1 MTGDQLPAYR
11 VKARNTSATSENKIH
26 DDATARR
33 YGFRGGLVPGV
44 TVYAY
49 LTQPLVAALG
59 PAWLERGT
67 ASVRFQKP
75 VFDGEELVVTGAT
88 TARDARGATLALT
101 GATAATP
108 EAATLAATLPAGSP
122 TPVNVAQYRTAPLPE
137 ARPEATR
144 AHLGALEVLEEMRIP
159 VDCIA
164 GTSMGALV
172 GGAYAA
178 GVSPGEIKALVE
190 KTDWIGIFDDSA
202 GRQALDLRQKAIDD
216 RFFSGL
222 EFGVSR
228 NGLKF
233 REGAVSGE
241 KLKLFFNEL
250 VRSDLGER
258 PIEEL
263 PLPLAIIA
271 TDIGTGERVAIRSGN
286 LTSAMRASMSVPGLI
301 APVVRDGRKLVDGG
315 LTDNLPVAEAKG
327 LCNPDVLI
335 VVNPG
340 APLLRPEEVTGVVT
354 VLGQVVNLLT
364 EQNVAKSLALL
375 TPKDVYIR
383 PELGTFASTAFP
395 DQLKAA
401 AKGREAMLAAADLLR
416 PLSQP
421 PAVYAQWQEKV
432 RLAAA
437 AKPVVVDRIAIDAT
451 RFVSPERIRGAVSQK
466 EGEPLD
472 ADRLAHDLVREFSRG
487 DLSSL
492 DYSVVRERDRSI
504 LRITPVE
511 KPWGPDYLRFGMSLT
526 TDFRSDSTYNLR
538 ALLRRTWLNALG
550 GEWLVAAQIGS
561 EQYLA
566 TEFMQPLATSQL
578 LFVRP
583 FASTSLRKLPLFFEG
598 DRVAIYRVQNNG
610 AGLDFGMNLGVW
622 GQAHAGWSE
631 RRIGAVLDTGSNDFL
646 NLTER
651 VGGPIAGIAID
662 TYDQP
667 FFPTRGFKADVT
679 YFDAHR
685 TSGES
690 DPYSHIEARLGGAV
704 SRGRWT
710 FLGALEGGTAPSG
723 TLPLADSFSLGGPR
737 RLSGF
742 AVDQMRGQDYAFVRG
757 EAQYRLNFATP
768 LYGLALIG
776 GVMAEAGR
784 MNKPITE
791 TSLTGWQRSLGAY
804 LAAITPIGPVYLGV
818 ADAKNGKGRFYF
830 SIGTP

>member
-1 MTGDQLPAYR
+1 VLQTL
-11 VKARNTSATSENKIH
+11 
-26 DDATARR
+26 
-33 YGFRGGLVPGV
+33 
-44 TVYAY
+44 
-49 LTQPLVAALG
+49 
-59 PAWLERGT
+59 
-67 ASVRFQKP
+67 
-75 VFDGEELVVTGAT
+75 EEL
-88 TARDARGATLALT
+88 
-101 GATAATP
+101 
-108 EAATLAATLPAGSP
+108 
-122 TPVNVAQYRTAPLPE
+122 
-137 ARPEATR
+137 
-144 AHLGALEVLEEMRIP
+144 RIP
-159 VDCIA
+159 IDCIT

-178 GVSPGEIKALVE
+178 GVSPGDIMALVA

-202 GRQALDLRQKAIDD
+202 GREAVDLRRKTMDD

-228 NGLKF
+228 EGLKF
-233 REGAVSGE
+233 REGAVAGE

-250 VRSDLGER
+250 VRSDLGDR

-301 APVVRDGRKLVDGG
+301 APVVREGRKLVDGG
-315 LTDNLPVAEAKG
+315 LTDNLPIGEAKK

-335 VVNPG
+335 VVNVG
-340 APLLRPEEVTGVVT
+340 SPLLRPDEITGVVS

-364 EQNVAKSLALL
+364 EQNVGASLALL

-383 PELGTFASTAFP
+383 PELGELSSTAFTE
-395 DQLKAA
+395 QLKAA
-401 AKGREAMLAAADLLR
+401 AKGREAVLASSEALE
-416 PLSQP
+416 PLSVSP
-421 PAVYAQWQEKV
+421 LEFAQWQQGV

-437 AKPVVVDRIAIDAT
+437 GKPPVVDQVAVDET
-451 RFVSPERIRGAVSQK
+451 RFVSPERIRRAVSQK

-472 ADRLAHDLVREFSRG
+472 RDRLARDLVREFSRG
-487 DLSSL
+487 DLSAL
-492 DYSVVRERDRSI
+492 DYSVMRERDRTI

-511 KPWGPDYLRFGMSLT
+511 KPWGPDYLRFGMNLT
-526 TDFRSDSTYNLR
+526 TDFRSDSTYNVR

-550 GEWLVAAQIGS
+550 GEWLVAGQIGS
-561 EQYLA
+561 DQFLA
-566 TEFMQPLATSQL
+566 TEFVQPLETNQF

-583 FASTSLRKLPLFFEG
+583 FASTGLRKLPLYFNG
-598 DRVAIYRVQNNG
+598 DRVAIYRVQDNR
-610 AGLDFGMNLGVW
+610 AGLDFGANIGVT
-622 GQAHAGWSE
+622 GQVRAGWVE
-631 RRIGAVLDTGSNDFL
+631 RRIGAVLDTGPDAFL

-651 VGGPIAGIAID
+651 VGGPIMGASFD

-679 YFDAHR
+679 YFDAHH
-685 TSGES
+685 TSGQS
-690 DPYSHIEARLGGAV
+690 APYSRLEGRFGSAI

-710 FLGALEGGTAPSG
+710 FLGALEGGAALSG
-723 TLPLADSFSLGGPR
+723 QLPLADSFSLGGPR

-757 EAQYRLNFATP
+757 EAQYRLNFTTP

-784 MNKPITE
+784 MNRPITE
-791 TSLTGWQRSLGAY
+791 TSLTGSQRSLGAY
-804 LAAITPIGPVYLGV
+804 LAAITPVGPVYLGV
-818 ADAKNGKGRFYF
+818 ADARNGKGRFYLF
-830 SIGTP
+830 IGTP